1 MNSVLDLFKELLEL
15 QRIAREGISVDD
27 IRVESIMQTLRQLH
41 DQNIDNNQFLEDKQK
56 RHRKELYADAVKEM
70 SKYCKQVLRDE
81 LEIRQ
86 RFIEHKIK

>member
-15 QRIAREGISVDD
+15 QRVAREGISVDD
-27 IRVESIMQTLRQLH
+27 MRVESIMQTLRQLH
-41 DQNIDNNQFLEDKQK
+41 DRDIDNNRFLDDKQQ
-56 RHRKELYADAVKEM
+56 HRRKKLYADAVKEM